1 MRKKCLI
8 ILTAITILGMTG
20 CMKKIDLTDEQESKL
35 ISYSV
40 LAVLEHDKNYMIGL
54 NKVELETEPETEE
67 TTSGKGESQGTTT
80 TDPSGN
86 GSSTGDEGTTVTTT
100 MADALGLEG
109 VSVTYSGIA
118 VCDQFPEADGTPA
131 FVIKALSGHKLVVLK
146 FDVTNDTGSDMKID
160 MTSKENA
167 YKGIF
172 NKSIKTNALVTLLP
186 EALNTFS
193 ETIPAGKTVQTVMVF
208 EMSDGYVN
216 DLSSIV
222 LEFKSESG
230 TKSVKIK

>member
-67 TTSGKGESQGTTT
+67 TTSGEGESQGTTT

-109 VSVTYSGIA
+109 VSVTYTGIA

-146 FDVTNDTGSDMKID
+146 FDVTND
-160 MTSKENA
+160 
-167 YKGIF
+167 
-172 NKSIKTNALVTLLP
+172 TNALVTLLP